1 MGCVIYE
8 FITLKYAFDLDEEE
22 EKQSKNSIVILRNKI
37 KNPNEPLP
45 TLNDDHILKPI
56 LEK

>member
-8 FITLKYAFDLDEEE
+8 FITLKYAFDLNEE
-22 EKQSKNSIVILRNKI
+22 EKRSKYSKAEILRKKI

>member
-1 MGCVIYE
+1 MGCVVYE
-8 FITLKYAFDLDEEE
+8 FITLKHAFDLDEREY
-22 EKQSKNSIVILRNKI
+22 QRKNSIDVLREKI